1 MTIRAKALLF
11 DNDGVLVDSHQLVM
25 EAWQTLSAEFELDFE
40 ELRTKLVGVR
50 AIETLTRYLTGDAL
64 DEALRRID
72 EIEIETA
79 SRTKPINGA
88 IDLLASLPDNVW
100 AVVTSANA
108 DLAVAR
114 WIGAQ
119 IPLPPVVVTA
129 EHVSN
134 GKPHAE
140 PFLLGAQRCGV
151 DPHDCVVFEDSPA
164 GGVSAAAAGAAVVA
178 VGDQAWTVEPFA
190 RIKDLS
196 RVTVTKDAEGLLVD
210 FR

>member
-25 EAWQTLSAEFELDFE
+25 HAWQTLSAEFGLDFE

-50 AIETLTRYLTGDAL
+50 AIETLTQHLKGDAL
-64 DEALRRID
+64 DQALRRID

-79 SRTKPINGA
+79 SETKPLNGA
-88 IDLLASLPDNVW
+88 IELLASLPDGVW
-100 AVVTSANA
+100 AVVTSANE
-108 DLAVAR
+108 DLAIAR
-114 WIGAQ
+114 WFGAQ
-119 IPLPPVVVTA
+119 IPLPPRIVTA
-129 EHVSN
+129 ENVTN

-151 DPHDCVVFEDSPA
+151 DPRDCVVFEDSPA
-164 GGVSAAAAGAAVVA
+164 GGISAVAAGATVVA
-178 VGDQAWTVEPFA
+178 VGDQAWTVEPAA

-196 RVTVTKDAEGLLVD
+196 EVAVTTDSEGLLVD